1 MLDTTSTRLSAN
13 LRLAILATVVAV
25 VLPLFASCAASPPY
39 RTLLRTDAHCDE
51 RYQAAR
57 WNEGAAPKNS
67 DTELARIQKLIRTDR
82 KDTQVSGCW
91 NTSYEHHATYD
102 LYSVEFDDQGWLAHT
117 SAGPVPDETQL
128 TVLMNGLNA
137 LTRGRGAPDGRPLSV
152 VIYTHGWH
160 HSAAP
165 DDENVVAFRR
175 LLEEAST
182 VERELCLAKRS
193 GQPVAAESAP
203 PEVCSEN
210 EAAPVWEK
218 KRRVVGIYIGWRGD
232 SVVGPVIEM
241 SSIWDRKLAAET
253 VALGS
258 VQELYARMHSFYV
271 EHECHSSKHQRADAK
286 ELADCADVRMLT
298 VGHSFGGLITY
309 RALAPRMMQ
318 GVAETAPDVFDSR
331 LRYAYGFGDLTV
343 LINPA
348 FEATRFEP
356 LAEAAASRLYIESS
370 SGKSAQLPFLIIAT
384 SKTDRATGS
393 AFPIF
398 RWVTTRFER
407 ATGAE
412 REANVD
418 AVGWD
423 PRYRTHSITLSSAP
437 DVCGLASH
445 TTMAERLFAEA
456 RWSEQQQ
463 INMYAGFGDKI
474 LDLCDSLRL
483 LREPT
488 WALKRPAFMPLWVIH
503 ADKTV
508 IDGHN
513 DFLNS
518 HFVDFVRQVY
528 YTILREEDLVMR
540 KRITESP

>member
-117 SAGPVPDETQL
+117 SAGRVPDETQL
-128 TVLMNGLNA
+128 TVLMNGVNA

-165 DDENVVAFRR
+165 DDENAVAFRR

-218 KRRVVGIYIGWRGD
+218 KRRR
-232 SVVGPVIEM
+232 SEEHT
-241 SSIWDRKLAAET
+241 S
-253 VALGS
+253 
-258 VQELYARMHSFYV
+258 EL
-271 EHECHSSKHQRADAK
+271 Q
-286 ELADCADVRMLT
+286 
-298 VGHSFGGLITY
+298 
-309 RALAPRMMQ
+309 
-318 GVAETAPDVFDSR
+318 SR
-331 LRYAYGFGDLTV
+331 LHLV
-343 LINPA
+343 C
-348 FEATRFEP
+348 
-356 LAEAAASRLYIESS
+356 RLLLE
-370 SGKSAQLPFLIIAT
+370 K
-384 SKTDRATGS
+384 KTDIRQHGLRCHPGRQDRPHVAAGRGPLRPRAH
-393 AFPIF
+393 P
-398 RWVTTRFER
+398 
-407 ATGAE
+407 
-412 REANVD
+412 
-418 AVGWD
+418 
-423 PRYRTHSITLSSAP
+423 
-437 DVCGLASH
+437 
-445 TTMAERLFAEA
+445 
-456 RWSEQQQ
+456 
-463 INMYAGFGDKI
+463 
-474 LDLCDSLRL
+474 
-483 LREPT
+483 
-488 WALKRPAFMPLWVIH
+488 
-503 ADKTV
+503 
-508 IDGHN
+508 
-513 DFLNS
+513 
-518 HFVDFVRQVY
+518 
-528 YTILREEDLVMR
+528 
-540 KRITESP
+540 